1 MKRLPL
7 ITSLVICVCAIAT
20 IVVNVLSCRNRAA
33 QTPPEPLSSAER
45 TEARIR
51 ERMADPNYTNALAL
65 LADRQAQLARLSRE
79 AADEFAT
86 WSTNFFASNAAAREL
101 SENLRKL
108 AGEGMSRTNADFA
121 AKVAELE
128 SMIAADP
135 QGKILLD
142 KRNKIAEAMA
152 EHERVARA
160 FIGGRVYRQMRE
172 HAGEERAAA
181 ERQREKL
188 IAEGKIKP
196 PPPPP
201 PRAVPTNMPP
211 PRKEGWWT
219 NQPPAAAGSPVPSS
233 QFTVQSSGGTRSG
246 ASTGG
251 APSQRT
257 GPETQNP
264 EPGTK

>member
-1 MKRLPL
+1 MKNIRL

-20 IVVNVLSCRNRAA
+20 IVVNVLRYRSRAA
-33 QTPPEPLSSAER
+33 VQTPPEQPSAAER
-45 TEARIR
+45 TEALIR
-51 ERMADPNYTNALAL
+51 ERMADPNYTNGLAL
-65 LADRQAQLARLSRE
+65 LADRQAQLVRLSHE
-79 AADEFAT
+79 AADEFAI

-101 SENLRKL
+101 SENLKKL

-135 QGKILLD
+135 QGKYLLD
-142 KRNKIAEAMA
+142 KRDKIAEAMA
-152 EHERVARA
+152 EHERGARA
-160 FIGGRVYRQMRE
+160 FIGGRVYRQVRE

-201 PRAVPTNMPP
+201 SRSFPTNMPP

-219 NQPPAAAGSPVPSS
+219 NAAPADAA
-233 QFTVQSSGGTRSG
+233 VQSSEFKVQSSEGRAAVSSSG
-246 ASTGG
+246 KLKGENG
-251 APSQRT
+251 
-257 GPETQNP
+257 
-264 EPGTK
+264 K

>member
-1 MKRLPL
+1 MKNIRL
-7 ITSLVICVCAIAT
+7 ITSLVICLCAIAT
-20 IVVNVLSCRNRAA
+20 IVVNVHSCRSRAE
-33 QTPPEPLSSAER
+33 QTPPEPLSAAER
-45 TEARIR
+45 NEALIR

-65 LADRQAQLARLSRE
+65 LADRQAQLARLSHE
-79 AADEFAT
+79 AADEFAA

-108 AGEGMSRTNADFA
+108 AGEGMSRTNADFV

-135 QGKILLD
+135 QGKNLLD

-160 FIGGRVYRQMRE
+160 FIGGRAYRQMRE

-201 PRAVPTNMPP
+201 FRTFPTNMPP
-211 PRKEGWWT
+211 PRKAGWWT
-219 NQPPAAAGSPVPSS
+219 NSPPPAAVSS
-233 QFTVQSSGGTRSG
+233 S
-246 ASTGG
+246 
-251 APSQRT
+251 
-257 GPETQNP
+257 EK
-264 EPGTK
+264 TKGESEK

>member
-1 MKRLPL
+1 MKNLRL

-20 IVVNVLSCRNRAA
+20 IVVNVRSCRSRAA
-33 QTPPEPLSSAER
+33 VQTPPEPLSAAER
-45 TEARIR
+45 TQARVR
-51 ERMADPNYTNALAL
+51 ERMADPNYTNGLAL
-65 LADRQAQLARLSRE
+65 LADRQAQLVRLSHE
-79 AADEFAT
+79 AADEFAA

-101 SENLRKL
+101 SASLEKL
-108 AGEGMSRTNADFA
+108 AGEGMSRTNADFV

-135 QGKILLD
+135 QGKNLLD
-142 KRNKIAEAMA
+142 KRNKIAEALA

-181 ERQREKL
+181 EHWREKRV
-188 IAEGKIKP
+188 AEGTIKP

-201 PRAVPTNMPP
+201 PRPAPTNRPP

-219 NQPPAAAGSPVPSS
+219 NAAPVDAA
-233 QFTVQSSGGTRSG
+233 VQSSEFHVQSSAGRAVNSSG
-246 ASTGG
+246 KLEGENG
-251 APSQRT
+251 
-257 GPETQNP
+257 
-264 EPGTK
+264 K